1 MNEIQDDF
9 WRAALLATLTGSA
22 MDTLEDHE
30 IDEMVKRAKRIANKA
45 MNARD
50 NRLKTMAKDK
60 AGKKPEVTQ

>member
-9 WRAALLATLTGSA
+9 WRAALLAALTGSA

-60 AGKKPEVTQ
+60 AGKKTEVT

>member
-9 WRAALLATLTGSA
+9 WRAALLAALTGSA

-50 NRLKTMAKDK
+50 NRLKAMAKDK